1 MTTRP
6 QPGPE
11 GGWSIGLGK
20 GSTAFGRDGF
30 PTAEA
35 ASDWAEMA
43 AAALKASTIRIGP
56 KRIIGTGA
64 EALRRW
70 AIDQGTLPRA
80 EGGTHLAPL
89 ARLQSLMADPACA
102 LPLAALK
109 PEDLAGLR
117 ARRRATVGSESA
129 MLVEQAALAV
139 AIDELTSL
147 YLPRLEQP
155 FHRLAPDGLSMPDD
169 AHCAGLISRCLATDA
184 ELGRAVGLI
193 LTTGI
198 APPVLLAS
206 RTGDWNPR
214 TQRLYAQGLELAWPG
229 GLATPAGAP
238 GSLLLGRLSAPSL
251 AAAVLRIGGKGL
263 NLPGLWLAG
272 LRVALRDGRHL
283 DEALALAGLHSA
295 AAPRE

>member
-11 GGWSIGLGK
+11 GGWSITLGK

-43 AAALKASTIRIGP
+43 TAALKTSTIRIGP

-89 ARLQSLMADPACA
+89 IRLQPLMADPACA
-102 LPLAALK
+102 LPLAALA

-117 ARRRATVGSESA
+117 ARRHAELGSESA

-139 AIDELTSL
+139 AIDALMSL
-147 YLPRLEQP
+147 YLPSLQQP
-155 FHRLAPDGLSMPDD
+155 FHRPATDGLSIPED
-169 AHCAGLISRCLATDA
+169 ADCAGLLSRCLAQDA

-206 RTGDWNPR
+206 RTDDWNPR
-214 TQRLYAQGLELAWPG
+214 MQRLHAQGLALAWPE
-229 GLATPAGAP
+229 GLATPSGAAGTP
-238 GSLLLGRLSAPSL
+238 LIGGLSVASL
-251 AAAVLRIGGKGL
+251 AAALLRIGGERPSL
-263 NLPGLWLAG
+263 DGLWLAG

-283 DEALALAGLHSA
+283 DEALALAGLHVA
-295 AAPRE
+295 AITA

>member
-11 GGWSIGLGK
+11 GGWSITLGK
-20 GSTAFGRDGF
+20 GPTAFGRDGF

-43 AAALKASTIRIGP
+43 AASLKTSTIRIGP

-89 ARLQSLMADPACA
+89 TRLQPMMADPACA
-102 LPLAALK
+102 LPLAALA

-117 ARRRATVGSESA
+117 ARRHAALGSESA

-139 AIDELTSL
+139 AIDELMSL
-147 YLPRLEQP
+147 YLPSLQQP
-155 FHRLAPDGLSMPDD
+155 FHRPAPDGLSIPED
-169 AHCAGLISRCLATDA
+169 ADCAGLLSRCLAQDA

-206 RTGDWNPR
+206 RTDEWHPR
-214 TQRLYAQGLELAWPG
+214 TQRLHAQGLELAWPG
-229 GLATPAGAP
+229 GLATPSGAP
-238 GSLLLGRLSAPSL
+238 ATRLFGGLSVASL
-251 AAAVLRIGGKGL
+251 AAALLGTDGEGPSL
-263 NLPGLWLAG
+263 SGLWLAG

-283 DEALALAGLHSA
+283 DEALALAGLHVA
-295 AAPRE
+295 AITV